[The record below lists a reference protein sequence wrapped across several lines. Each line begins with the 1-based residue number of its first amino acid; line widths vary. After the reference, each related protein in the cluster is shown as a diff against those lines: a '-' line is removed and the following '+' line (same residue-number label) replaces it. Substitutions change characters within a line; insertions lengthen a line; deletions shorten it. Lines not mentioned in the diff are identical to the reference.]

1 MDDLYKWIDDRCRE
15 RGIKV
20 SKMCADIGIRQSV
33 ISELKHGRTKTLS
46 PSTAYKLAAY
56 FGVDILDLL
65 DFANKE
71 SADEYFEGWKDAR
84 ATYAVSDD
92 LAQYLEMLRTR
103 PECRMLFSVA
113 KDATKDDVESAVA
126 IIEALRKK
134 EGRN

>member
-1 MDDLYKWIDDRCRE
+1 M
-15 RGIKV
+15 
-20 SKMCADIGIRQSV
+20 
-33 ISELKHGRTKTLS
+33 
-46 PSTAYKLAAY
+46 AAY